1 MFAVLINI
9 IVVNAGR
16 ELAFIL
22 QAFFMSAYFVQFRYW
37 YLCTPVYAL
46 NGHTAFTT
54 ECDEQRVR
62 HRYLLFL
69 LCKITSRIPLSLC
82 SAVTERLPTKRV
94 SFPVF
99 HSTATPCAI
108 TIPARGHVDA
118 KHPIRL
124 PCVIPSVRYC
134 MLRIRQFAVS
144 KSRTVAYGFLP
155 VFGYIMGGLYIA
167 KPILYLIYALC
178 SKPASGVSCMNQNR
192 VFQ

>member
-1 MFAVLINI
+1 MLINI
-9 IVVNAGR
+9 MKSNAGR

-37 YLCTPVYAL
+37 YLCTPAYAL
-46 NGHTAFTT
+46 NGHTAFGF

-69 LCKITSRIPLSLC
+69 LCKIIETIPLSLC
-82 SAVTERLPTKRV
+82 SAVTERPPTKRV

-108 TIPARGHVDA
+108 TIPAQGHVNA

-124 PCVIPSVRYC
+124 PCVILSVRYC
-134 MLRIRQFAVS
+134 LQRIRQFAVS
-144 KSRTVAYGFLP
+144 KSRTAAYGSLP
-155 VFGYIMGGLYIA
+155 VFGCIMGGLYIA

-178 SKPASGVSCMNQNR
+178 SKPASSASCMNHNR